1 MTGYE
6 TLLGLAKSKLNI
18 TWNDEGTNA
27 RLEAILAE
35 SVPAVSNMVGLGF
48 DYENNEAV
56 DGKGETFDYSQPS
69 MERNVLMNF
78 IAYEWNHKAELFRDA
93 YCQDIQACRQR
104 HALEVEDGGE

>member
-6 TLLGLAKSKLNI
+6 ALLGLAKSKLNI
-18 TWNDEGTNA
+18 TWDDEGTNA

-48 DYENNEAV
+48 DYEEDEAV
-56 DGKGETFDYSQPS
+56 DGSEIFDYSQPS
-69 MERNVLMNF
+69 MERNVLMNH

-93 YCQDIQACRQR
+93 YHQDIQACRQR
-104 HALEVEDGGE
+104 HALEAEDGGE